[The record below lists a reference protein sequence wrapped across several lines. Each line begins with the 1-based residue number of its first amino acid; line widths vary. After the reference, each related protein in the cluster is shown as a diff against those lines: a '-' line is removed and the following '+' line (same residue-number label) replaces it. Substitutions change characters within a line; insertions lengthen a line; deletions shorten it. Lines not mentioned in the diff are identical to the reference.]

1 MGYTCSEFLH
11 DLLAIR
17 KVLIVLLT
25 PILLL
30 PVPLSVETKEA
41 QCAYVVI
48 IMAIYWVSEALP
60 IAVTALLPII
70 LFPLVGMM
78 SAKDVSS
85 KYVTDTTMLFLGGLV
100 IASAIEH
107 WNIHKRI
114 ALRILLIVG
123 SEPHWLMLGMM
134 LPTWFLSMWISNT
147 ATTAMMIPIANA
159 VLVQLRDVKEM
170 EETTDQPELNG
181 VDNKALELESVTVTE
196 KHNGSV
202 NNDTAQ
208 QELKTS
214 TSEDGSSSMDD
225 DKFGAEHLRM
235 SKALSLAIAYSAN
248 VGGIGSL
255 TGTGPN
261 LVMKGQSDIVFQKYG
276 AESPITFASW
286 MQFGLPLS
294 AICLVILWIWLQIYF
309 LRCKSCFSCCHKQD
323 KNTSRQVTEVL
334 RKEYDALGPITFA
347 QGAVLGHFLLLVIL
361 WISRDLGGVGG
372 WGDLFPPKT
381 VTDSTPSILISAS
394 LFLFPSEVPRLFR
407 CGKDA
412 HSISESKASTK
423 EVKPLMS
430 WKVVE
435 KSIPWG
441 IILLI
446 GGGFALADGSQQSG
460 LSSWLGDKLT
470 VFSSFDPWVMNLILC
485 YIVAAATEVTSNTAI
500 CTLMMPIMAE
510 LAIKLGVNPLY
521 YMFPTAIATSFA
533 FMLPVA
539 TPPNAVVFSYGYVK
553 VIDMVTAGFLMNIVA
568 VLVLIG
574 ATESWGESIFHFHT
588 EPDFFKNSTLLL
600 QNNTIMN
607 ATTSCI
613 CPNVTLPFNSTV

>member
-1 MGYTCSEFLH
+1 MGYTFSDFLH
-11 DLLAIR
+11 DILAIR
-17 KVLIVLLT
+17 KVLLVILTPIVLL
-25 PILLL
+25 PI
-30 PVPLSVETKEA
+30 PISIQTKESE
-41 QCAYVVI
+41 CAYVVI
-48 IMAIYWVSEALP
+48 IMAVYWVSEALP

-70 LFPLVGMM
+70 LFPMVGMM
-78 SAKDVSS
+78 SAKDVSA
-85 KYVTDTTMLFLGGLV
+85 KYVNDTTMLFFGGLV
-100 IASAIEH
+100 IAAAIEH

-114 ALRILLIVG
+114 ALRILVIVG
-123 SEPHWLMLGMM
+123 SEPHWLMLGYM

-159 VLVQLRDVKEM
+159 VLVQLKDAKTM
-170 EETTDQPELNG
+170 KETTDQSEING
-181 VDNKALELESVTVTE
+181 IDNTALELESIAVTE
-196 KHNGSV
+196 KNEEAIDKPDQNSP
-202 NNDTAQ
+202 
-208 QELKTS
+208 K
-214 TSEDGSSSMDD
+214 SEDVPDQE
-225 DKFGAEHLRM
+225 DKSESEHLRM

-276 AESPITFASW
+276 AESPVTFASW

-294 AICLVILWIWLQIYF
+294 AICLVILWVWLQIYF

-323 KNTSRQVTEVL
+323 EDTSRRVTEVL
-334 RKEYDALGPITFA
+334 RREYTALGPITFA
-347 QGAVLGHFLLLVIL
+347 QGAVMGHFLLLVIL

-372 WGDLFPPKT
+372 WGDLFPEKT
-381 VTDSTPSILISAS
+381 VTDSTPSVLISAS
-394 LFLFPSEVPRLFR
+394 LFLFPSEIPNIFR
-407 CGKDA
+407 FGKTDE
-412 HSISESKASTK
+412 SIYDSKASK
-423 EVKPLMS
+423 MAVKPLMS

-441 IILLI
+441 VILLI
-446 GGGFALADGSQQSG
+446 GGGFALANGSQVSG

-470 VFSSFDPWVMNLILC
+470 VFSSFEPWVMNLILC

-553 VIDMVTAGFLMNIVA
+553 VIDMVTAGFLMNIIA

-588 EPDFFKNSTLLL
+588 EPDFFKNSTLTLL
-600 QNNTIMN
+600 NTTVN
-607 ATTSCI
+607 STTTCI
-613 CPNVTLPFNSTV
+613 CPPISLPFNSTL